1 MLITLNVW
9 KEKKTN
15 MFNSYGASISGIFL
29 LFATYCWHQLVLMF
43 VFEEL
48 EKKSYNKK
56 KNRSVIGCVLD
67 ISAS

>member
-1 MLITLNVW
+1 MFE
-9 KEKKTN
+9 KKKKTN

-48 EKKSYNKK
+48 KK
-56 KNRSVIGCVLD
+56 RSVIGCVLD